1 MLIKSPNSANTYRP
15 IPLAD
20 SILENG
26 QVVEGEWRKIKVTDS
41 FYPLQIPR
49 GGHNATTT
57 AKSVRESFK
66 DHFVNEGAVE
76 WQWKYC

>member
-1 MLIKSPNSANTYRP
+1 MLIKILNSANNNCL

-20 SILENG
+20 SFLENG
-26 QVVEGEWRKIKVTDS
+26 QEGEWRKTKVTDS
-41 FYPLQIPR
+41 FYPLQIHR

-57 AKSVRESFK
+57 AKSVTESFK
-66 DHFVNEGAVE
+66 DHFVNKGPVE